1 MKFVG
6 KVDTLAAGYWVG
18 VQYDEPVGK
27 HDGVYVL
34 LAFLGLIS
42 LSQLRNHYKFCLP

>member
-1 MKFVG
+1 VKFVG

-27 HDGVYVL
+27 HDGVYAL
-34 LAFLGLIS
+34 LTSLGLLSMFQLQIVS
-42 LSQLRNHYKFCLP
+42 LFQLL